1 MGPIAEVDLSLVQFA
16 ELIDCYLLHFQHGRL
31 VLRIPVKLNSHS
43 GQREHPDP

>member
-31 VLRIPVKLNSHS
+31 VHGSKEQPSLIRTLT
-43 GQREHPDP
+43 